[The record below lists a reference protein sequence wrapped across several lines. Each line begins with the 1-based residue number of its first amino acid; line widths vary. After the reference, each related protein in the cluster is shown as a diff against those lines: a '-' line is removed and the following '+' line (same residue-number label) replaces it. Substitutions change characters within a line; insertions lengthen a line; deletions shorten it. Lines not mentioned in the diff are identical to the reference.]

1 VNESPCTDD
10 VSLNFSNAV
19 ISTIEQDFI
28 SSPIISCLNFTGNN
42 IQNIGKGA
50 FNKLPNLTHLF
61 LSNNKFRPAE
71 LFNFGGHDKLQVL
84 LMDNATNKQYSC
96 IRNSEIV
103 YIPGEYPNLE
113 ILSLSKNCFNN
124 LRTFTL
130 KETPLSEFYF
140 PTITSKIVPTI
151 NSPFP
156 KLNSLDLS
164 ENGMTDSSFIELLPN
179 NLTSLDL
186 HDNFFN
192 SLNLNGNNSKLI
204 QLNLNNNQ
212 FSYISN
218 SSIKSSLSLIGL
230 TDLQYLLLSGNEIN
244 IIDSNAFKDNN
255 KLLYLDLS
263 HNYIKYLY
271 PMTFANL
278 KNLKTLDLGIN
289 QLQDVPQISS
299 EIAINT
305 LYINNNN
312 IKKIMSRA
320 FVQMT
325 KLVKLSL
332 RGNQIDEIDVKAFA
346 DVPALQELDLS
357 RNMLSFLPQGWTEF
371 LVSLKYLNLNNNK
384 FTLLESLSLTNKLP
398 LIEVY
403 LMNNTLEYLNVGYF
417 KNLPQNLTISIKS
430 NFTVL

>member
-42 IQNIGKGA
+42 VQNIGKGA

-71 LFNFGGHDKLQVL
+71 LFNFGSHDKLQVL
-84 LMDNATNKQYSC
+84 IMDNATDMQYGC
-96 IRNSEIV
+96 NRNSEIV

-113 ILSLSKNCFNN
+113 ILSLRKNCFDN
-124 LRTFTL
+124 LGTFTL
-130 KETPLSEFYF
+130 KKTPLSEFYF
-140 PTITSKIVPTI
+140 PTITSTTVPTI

-164 ENGMTDSSFIELLPN
+164 ENGMTQSSFVELLPD

-186 HDNFFN
+186 HDNFF
-192 SLNLNGNNSKLI
+192 SFLNLNGNNNKLI

-212 FSYISN
+212 FSYI
-218 SSIKSSLSLIGL
+218 LIGL

-244 IIDSNAFKDNN
+244 IIDANAFKDNN

-271 PMTFANL
+271 PTTFANL
-278 KNLKTLDLGIN
+278 KSLKTLDLSIN
-289 QLQDVPQISS
+289 QLIDVPQISS
-299 EIAINT
+299 EIEINT

-312 IKKIMSRA
+312 ITKIMSHA

-325 KLVKLSL
+325 KLMKLSL

-346 DVPALQELDLS
+346 DVPALQEIDLS